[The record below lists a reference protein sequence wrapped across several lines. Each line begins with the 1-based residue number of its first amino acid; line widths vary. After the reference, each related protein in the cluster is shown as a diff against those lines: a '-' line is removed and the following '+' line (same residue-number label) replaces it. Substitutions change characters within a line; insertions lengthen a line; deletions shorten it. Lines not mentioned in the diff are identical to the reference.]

1 LINNKKSDKKALDTA
16 AIPAEANPKVPSSW
30 IAMDVGKLPEIVK
43 GGTAVIDCDAE
54 ELASERHSVFEQLE
68 KKLIGKDTAMSMLGV
83 RKSRFYEL
91 WNDYRSSVDF
101 LGMVEKKKGPPKG
114 ATRLS
119 AEQRGLIQ
127 NAYDKYYWGLK
138 ASFAKVFREAN
149 DAGKNNSVKVTLHAV
164 RTFLLAKGEQ
174 ELYYRKYG
182 KEAGD
187 QKFKHKGRKKLFTLP
202 LQQVL
207 MDHTRVDILLVDEQ
221 RRDVIIGRPWV
232 TMLICAVTRVII
244 GFYLSM
250 FSPNITSVSAAL
262 VFSVLKKDWQL
273 MQYCKSPEEYPFF
286 GIPRQIYTDN
296 AAEFTSRTL
305 IAKCRRWGI
314 EWDHRPVDKKWYGGI
329 IERVIGTFM
338 NTGVHFLPG
347 ATGSNVSER
356 EFFESEKNASM
367 DFLQFCEWFL
377 NQVTLYHG
385 IIHSALSCT
394 PRQAWDYYKSHGDEN
409 QARVINEDAR
419 YAFCLDFMPS
429 SYAHMVNSFG
439 INFARRRYD
448 CYELAKFQGQ
458 EVDVRYNPSDLSSIW
473 VHAGGDFIPA
483 PCTYTRPGLSNNWES
498 YKHHRQL
505 TRSNRAFI
513 SLPNG
518 SVDDIFAPR
527 AMELQRNI
535 IATAKQE
542 TADYARGSGNILL
555 PHSNLSKVLDS
566 PKVASESPEVSSL
579 GLYRPKI
586 IVDPYD
592 I

>member
-1 LINNKKSDKKALDTA
+1 MVSKKTSNKEAPNTTA
-16 AIPAEANPKVPSSW
+16 FSPEMNPKVPSSW
-30 IAMDVGKLPEIVK
+30 IAVDVGQLPEIVK
-43 GGTAVIDCDAE
+43 GKVAVIDCDAE
-54 ELASERHSVFEQLE
+54 DLASERHSVFEQLCQE
-68 KKLIGKDTAMSMLGV
+68 LIGKDTAMSMLGV
-83 RKSRFYEL
+83 KKSRFYEL
-91 WNDYRSSVDF
+91 WNDYKSSVDF
-101 LGMVEKKKGPPKG
+101 LGMVEKKKGPSKG
-114 ATRLS
+114 TTRLS
-119 AEQRGLIQ
+119 PEQRGLIQ
-127 NAYDKYYWGLK
+127 NAYDEYYNGLK
-138 ASFAKVFREAN
+138 ASFANVFREAN
-149 DAGKNNSVKVTLHAV
+149 DAGKNNGIAVTQHAV
-164 RTFLLAKGEQ
+164 RTFLLAKGEK

-187 QKFKHKGRKKLFTLP
+187 QKFKHKARKKILTVP

-207 MDHTRVDILLVDEQ
+207 MDHTQVDILLVDEQ
-221 RRDVIIGRPWV
+221 RRDVLIGRPWV
-232 TMLICAVTRVII
+232 TMLICAVTRVIV

-250 FSPNITSVSAAL
+250 FNPNISSVSAAL
-262 VFSVLKKDWQL
+262 VFAILKKDWQL

-305 IAKCRRWGI
+305 IAKCRRWGM

-356 EFFESEKNASM
+356 EYFESEKNATM

-385 IIHSALSCT
+385 IKHSALGCT
-394 PRQAWDYYKSHGDEN
+394 PRQAWDYYKNLGDAE
-409 QARVINEDAR
+409 QVRFIDEDSR
-419 YAFCLDFMPS
+419 YSFCLDFMPS
-429 SYAHMVNSFG
+429 SYNHLVHSYG
-439 INFARRRYD
+439 VNFARRRYD
-448 CYELAKFQGQ
+448 GSELAEFQGQ
-458 EVDVRYNPSDLSSIW
+458 EVDLRYNPSDLKSIW
-473 VHAGGDFIPA
+473 VHAGGDFISV
-483 PCTYTRPGLSNNWES
+483 PCTYTRAGLSNSWES
-498 YKHHRQL
+498 YKQHVQL

-513 SLPNG
+513 SIPNG
-518 SVDDIFAPR
+518 AVDDIFAPR

-542 TADYARGSGNILL
+542 TADYARGSGIIVL
-555 PHSNLSKVLDS
+555 PLSNLSKALENSADVLS
-566 PKVASESPEVSSL
+566 SPEDISL
-579 GLYRPKI
+579 GLYHPKI